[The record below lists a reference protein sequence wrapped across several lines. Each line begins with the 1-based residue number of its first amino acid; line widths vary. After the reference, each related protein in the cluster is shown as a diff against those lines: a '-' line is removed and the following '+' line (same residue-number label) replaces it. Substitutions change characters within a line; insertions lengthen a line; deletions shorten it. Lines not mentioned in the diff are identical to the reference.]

1 MVKIHHT
8 TRTSLSVRTDTP
20 NRCEKTSV
28 EMFLNGRNRAFDT
41 THSRTIV
48 ISDSIKYR
56 NNLNITKP
64 LFDRVREGGGLLQNI
79 AWDYPLC
86 GRIYPY
92 GRLCLSWFV
101 IQLIPSTSFFAL
113 LPRSNSF
120 DLLYT
125 LGLKSTSHSRPSSS
139 FSLRMGSLMRAS

>member
-64 LFDRVREGGGLLQNI
+64 LFDRVREGGGFCKILLGI
-79 AWDYPLC
+79 TPSVDVSTPMGDYVCPDSL
-86 GRIYPY
+86 
-92 GRLCLSWFV
+92 
-101 IQLIPSTSFFAL
+101 
-113 LPRSNSF
+113 SNSF
-120 DLLYT
+120 QVLPFLRCYLGPILLT
-125 LGLKSTSHSRPSSS
+125 CSIPWGWNRLATVGRPLA
-139 FSLRMGSLMRAS
+139 FPCAWAL